1 MPDCVLFDAA
11 FQAFRVAEISKK
23 YSLACPLF
31 MNTQK
36 VPQSN
41 YKKAL
46 SVKKAFR
53 RFEDIKAEFFRI
65 QWTEDK
71 EVLYYTKIVL
81 VAAFASAMLLYF
93 ADLFVQ
99 KSLFALNYLLSL
111 IIG

>member
-1 MPDCVLFDAA
+1 MD
-11 FQAFRVAEISKK
+11 
-23 YSLACPLF
+23 
-31 MNTQK
+31 TQK
-36 VPQSN
+36 VPQSS

-46 SVKKAFR
+46 SMKKAFR

-81 VAAFASAMLLYF
+81 IAAFASGMLLYV

-99 KSLFALNYLLSL
+99 KSLFAMNYLLRL
-111 IIG
+111 ILG